1 MSQPQAKTQFDLSGG
16 NLALDFVNTVSHRPT
31 LAIER
36 LPDYR
41 SLVAFGMQARVYPS
55 NVDKLLNRDNLLP
68 GQGKNVLQ
76 RAVQFREALYAIFSA
91 IVEHRTVPGKPVG
104 LLNSTL
110 QEAMMHGMVLPD
122 NRRFIWQWIG
132 MDTHMDSILWPI
144 ARSAANLLLN
154 PDLAHLRMCAAED
167 CAWLFL
173 DHTKNQRRRWC
184 DMKVCGNRVKAR
196 RYYERLQTR

>member
-1 MSQPQAKTQFDLSGG
+1 MSEPQTKSQFDLSGG

-41 SLVAFGMQARVYPS
+41 SLVAFGVQARVYS
-55 NVDKLLNRDNLLP
+55 GNANALLHRNSLVP
-68 GQGKNVLQ
+68 GPGTNVLH
-76 RAVQFREALYAIFSA
+76 RAVQFREELYAIFSA
-91 IVEHRTVPGKPVG
+91 VVEHRTVPGKALS

-110 QEAMMHGMVLPD
+110 QETMTHGMVSPD
-122 NRRFIWQWIG
+122 NRRFVWQWIG
-132 MDTHMDSILWPI
+132 MDSHLDSILWPI